1 MIKRLYRKLN
11 ERVDAADELKTTSN
25 EKKPALV
32 GLLKSLPDI
41 EKGICRIHYLSA
53 SPKEVIQVLDVLIKV
68 SRAMTNGSSFES
80 SLLNRLFD
88 ILPTI
93 HDKVVQF
100 RDVVNVDFKDKTDFF
115 KAESK
120 YPDIPQ
126 QKKNIVFVENEI
138 IEYLKEVKTAT
149 QIHDLKYV
157 SVSNIDVRR

>member
-1 MIKRLYRKLN
+1 M
-11 ERVDAADELKTTSN
+11 
-25 EKKPALV
+25 
-32 GLLKSLPDI
+32 PDI

-68 SRAMTNGSSFES
+68 SRAITNGSSFES

-100 RDVVNVDFKDKTDFF
+100 RDAVNVDFKDKTDFF

-138 IEYLKEVKTAT
+138 IEHLKEVKTAT

-157 SVSNIDVRR
+157 SVSNIDVRILEFTVDPSDSH